1 MINSGKNVIFLL
13 FLILVSLSL
22 STSAQ
27 EVGITEAIDL
37 SWDNSID
44 LQIATIDLENSRI
57 NYKKTEADIMRTGSR
72 YAQLQN
78 ELGLMQAENSFFQ
91 SENRLVRDTVSQ
103 YFTLILLEMEL
114 GRKEAGLE
122 LEKRRLEEVEK
133 QVQTGHRSQLDLI
146 QQQSSY
152 NSATFELEAVRQDLI
167 QDREEFRYKLGLEEL
182 PYIKKDILLEVET
195 IEIDPENFL
204 EKALESA
211 TEIRVREKQLELAEI
226 DLNRARE
233 ASTPALDLQ
242 QKENNLEIARLNIT
256 KTEQDVRHRFQQIYN
271 GLVRARNNL
280 QLAGERLEEAEKNH
294 EIIVRQEELGLRT
307 INDLLSSQISLMG
320 AKESFSQGVNSYYL
334 ILFDIYEAMGHNLK
348 EVADEILQ
356 N

>member
-1 MINSGKNVIFLL
+1 MIIWGKKVGVLL
-13 FLILVSLSL
+13 VILVFFSL

-27 EVGITEAIDL
+27 EVGIREAIDL

-78 ELGLMQAENSFFQ
+78 ELGLMQAENSFLQ

-103 YFTLILLEMEL
+103 YFSLILTEMEL
-114 GRKEAGLE
+114 ERKETSLE

-152 NSATFELEAVRQDLI
+152 NSAAFELEAVRQDLI

-182 PYIKKDILLEVET
+182 PYITKDILLEVESV
-195 IEIDPENFL
+195 EIAQENFL
-204 EKALESA
+204 EIALASA
-211 TEIRVREKQLELAEI
+211 TEITVREKQLELAEI

-233 ASTPALDLQ
+233 ASTPALDLE

-256 KTEQDVRHRFQQIYN
+256 KTEQDVKHRFQQMYN
-271 GLVRARNNL
+271 GFTRAQNSL

-307 INDLLSSQISLMG
+307 INDLLASRISLMG
-320 AKESFSQGVNSYYL
+320 AKQSFSQAVNSYYL
-334 ILFDIYEAMGHNLK
+334 VLFDIYEAMGHNLK

-356 N
+356 K